1 VQILTKLEII
11 DTSELRGSERCEGL
25 NSRGRGEDE
34 EEEALEVASS
44 FSEDDRYKGR
54 DRTEHCMYNEYTTTW
69 NTLGLIK
76 VLCL

>member
-1 VQILTKLEII
+1 MQILTKLEII

-44 FSEDDRYKGR
+44 FSEDDRCKGR